1 MTNRSVSCG
10 LAPAAAILVG
20 VVLAAAAWGQAAA
33 GRGQAGLHI
42 PTGQPVSFNHYLTDG
57 EGFQWDFNAYGS
69 VDEGTNYCYS
79 SGMMLRAGNDVFRAG
94 SAWQDEDGDEFEVGP
109 TQLGGLT
116 VHRRIRVYRDRP
128 LARWLDIFTNTG
140 AREVT
145 TSVIYM
151 VSCRYG
157 VGSVHTSSG
166 DGRFDADDSWFITSP
181 QQRGIPSLLHVVC
194 DSGSQL
200 RPDVAIQGGNV
211 TWTYRLTVPA
221 GQSVVLCHFESQNN
235 SQAAHERTIKAFK
248 LHELLADLSGE
259 LRGRIANLRA
269 GAGLGD
275 VYLTRNDRTDTVT
288 LNNGDVIYG
297 TITNEQFVV
306 KAFFDTLTLPAE
318 GVIGMEAD
326 PDEHAVFR
334 TVLTDGQVVCGKVV
348 EGEIGVTLSTGGQL
362 AVPLSTVAQWAF
374 RLDDQRPEL
383 SHFNGTAVAL
393 WTGDLLAIDATDL
406 ELPFRAAHGEVSLS
420 AEDLFELRLEGAG
433 AGHQARLLNGS
444 CLTGLLA
451 PGELTLP
458 LALGKTVT
466 VRREKIR
473 LLRLA
478 DALKPDASLTTITL
492 ANGDTLLGSLT
503 DEQVPFASDFGGG
516 QWAVTDVRSIEASP
530 THLGRAKVLLWD
542 GTTVRGEMTAEN
554 VGFHVE
560 PGPELNVPAAQIVS
574 IVRAQAAPRAQLL
587 KQVAE
592 LVARLGAESY
602 TDRESASEALKQMSP
617 TIAPMLRDYLDTD
630 DPEVQRRLQE
640 IIDHLGRQV
649 SSATGAA
656 ANTYGRGARGFGW

>member
-10 LAPAAAILVG
+10 LAPAAAILAG
-20 VVLAAAAWGQAAA
+20 VVLAAGASGQATAS
-33 GRGQAGLHI
+33 RNQADLHI
-42 PTGQPVSFNHYLTDG
+42 PAGRSVSFNHYLTDG
-57 EGFQWDFNAYGS
+57 EGFRWDFNAYGS
-69 VDEGTNYCYS
+69 VNEGTNYCYS
-79 SGMMLRAGNDVFRAG
+79 SGMMLRAGDNVFRTG
-94 SAWQDEDGDEFEVGP
+94 SAWSDQDGDEFEIGP
-109 TQLGGLT
+109 AQLAGLT
-116 VHRRIRVYRDRP
+116 VHRRIRVYTDRP
-128 LARWLDIFTNTG
+128 MARWLDIFTNTG

-145 TSVIYM
+145 TAVTYV

-157 VGSVHTSSG
+157 VGSVQTSSG
-166 DGRFDADDSWFITSP
+166 DGRFDAGDSWFITSP
-181 QQRGIPSLLHVVC
+181 QQQGIPSLLHIVC
-194 DSGSQL
+194 DSDSQL
-200 RPDVAIQGGNV
+200 RPDVVIRGGNV

-235 SQAAHERTIKAFK
+235 SQAAHERTIEAFNLRK
-248 LHELLADLSGE
+248 LLADVSGE

-269 GAGLGD
+269 GAGVGD

-288 LNNGDVIYG
+288 LNSGDVIYG

-306 KAFFDTLTLPAE
+306 EAFFDTLTLPAE
-318 GVIGMEAD
+318 GIIGMEAD

-374 RLDDQRPEL
+374 RLDDRRPEL
-383 SHFNGTAVAL
+383 GHFNGTAVAL
-393 WTGDLLAIDATDL
+393 WTGDLLAIDAKDL
-406 ELPFRAAHGEVSLS
+406 ELPFRTAHGTVSLS
-420 AEDLFELRLEGAG
+420 AEDLLELRLEGVG
-433 AGHQARLLNGS
+433 AGQRATLLNGS
-444 CLTGLLA
+444 RLTGLLE
-451 PGELTLP
+451 PDELTLS
-458 LALGKTVT
+458 LALGKTIT

-516 QWAVTDVRSIEASP
+516 QWAVTDVRSIKASP
-530 THLGRAKVLLWD
+530 THLGRARVLLWD
-542 GTTVRGEMTAEN
+542 GTTVRGEMTAEH
-554 VGFHVE
+554 VRFHVE

-574 IVRAQAAPRAQLL
+574 IVRAQAVPREQLL
-587 KQVAE
+587 AEVAE

-617 TIAPMLRDYLDTD
+617 TIVPLLRDYLDTD

-649 SSATGAA
+649 SSAYPGGQSAYGGAPP
-656 ANTYGRGARGFGW
+656 GWR